1 MLRGNILAILNKITP
16 QNFKELSVQ
25 ILHLG
30 IDNMDKLELAVDII
44 FVKAVLEPL
53 YSQTY
58 ANLSKVSLYDIS
70 QAYEFV
76 EKSNLFE

>member
-25 ILHLG
+25 ILQLG
-30 IDNMDKLELAVDII
+30 INNMDKLELAVEII

-58 ANLSKVSLYDIS
+58 ANLCKVSLYDIC
-70 QAYEFV
+70 QPYEFV

>member
-16 QNFKELSVQ
+16 QNFKELSLQ

-30 IDNMDKLELAVDII
+30 IDNMDKLELAVEII

-58 ANLSKVSLYDIS
+58 ANLSKVSLYDIC